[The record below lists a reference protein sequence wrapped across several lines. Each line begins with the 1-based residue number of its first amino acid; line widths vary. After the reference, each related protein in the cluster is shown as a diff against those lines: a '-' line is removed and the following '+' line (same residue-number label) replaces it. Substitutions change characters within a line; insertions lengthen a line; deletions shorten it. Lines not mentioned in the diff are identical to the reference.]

1 MEETHRRCGGSGRQG
16 RQCPEGEPQQGYL
29 HKPKDPER
37 GDGGCFETGQGVREQ
52 SNTSQKE
59 YQIEEDDMVQIMTQ
73 DTKDRIANLERQ
85 KIELENRLEFLGY
98 SGNLVRMHQIEEEIF
113 EIEDTIKKLLS

>member
-1 MEETHRRCGGSGRQG
+1 
-16 RQCPEGEPQQGYL
+16 
-29 HKPKDPER
+29 
-37 GDGGCFETGQGVREQ
+37 
-52 SNTSQKE
+52 
-59 YQIEEDDMVQIMTQ
+59 MVQIMTQ